1 MEKTSSSSEIR
12 EAASFVDGLVRQ
24 SRLVWRLWR
33 DGRVPGWIKL
43 IPFAGLVY
51 LLSPIDLI
59 PDLMLPGLGQLD
71 DLAVVLLAVKMFV
84 DLSPPGVVREHLD
97 EMLGRQGGSTAPDAR
112 ASEPYIDA
120 PYRII
125 DAEQDRRE
133 GEPL

>member
-1 MEKTSSSSEIR
+1 MGKSSPSSELR
-12 EAASFVDGLVRQ
+12 ETAGFIDGLIRQ

-43 IPFAGLVY
+43 IPFAGVIY

-59 PDLMLPGLGQLD
+59 PDMMLPGLGQLD
-71 DLAVVLLAVKMFV
+71 DLAILLLAVKMFV
-84 DLSPPGVVREHLD
+84 DLSPSVVVREHLED
-97 EMLGRQGGSTAPDAR
+97 LLGRRSGSNVPGAR
-112 ASEPYIDA
+112 APEPYIDA

-125 DAEQDRRE
+125 DPEVEREE

>member
-1 MEKTSSSSEIR
+1 MGKSSPPSELR
-12 EAASFVDGLVRQ
+12 ETAGFIDGLIRQ

-33 DGRVPGWIKL
+33 DGRVPGWVKL

-59 PDLMLPGLGQLD
+59 PDMMLPGLGQLD
-71 DLAVVLLAVKMFV
+71 DLAIVLLAVKMFV

-97 EMLGRQGGSTAPDAR
+97 ELLGRQRRSSASSARSSGS
-112 ASEPYIDA
+112 YIDA
-120 PYRII
+120 PYRIL
-125 DAEQDRRE
+125 DPEEERE